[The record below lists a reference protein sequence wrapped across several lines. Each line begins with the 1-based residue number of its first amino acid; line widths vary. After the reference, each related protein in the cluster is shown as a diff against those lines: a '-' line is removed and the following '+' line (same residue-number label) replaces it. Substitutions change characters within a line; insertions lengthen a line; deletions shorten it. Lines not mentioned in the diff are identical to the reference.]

1 MARSARFLNLMTKTS
16 VGVLCTY
23 NNCGY
28 LCCYVTQLILDP
40 NSQKALLALQKNVNL
55 RKRWQNLKAIYRFLP
70 RAIIYYIQNV
80 EAFQGPQDIL
90 T

>member
-1 MARSARFLNLMTKTS
+1 MTKTS
-16 VGVLCTY
+16 LGVLCTY

>member
-1 MARSARFLNLMTKTS
+1 M
-16 VGVLCTY
+16 
-23 NNCGY
+23 
-28 LCCYVTQLILDP
+28 CCYVTQLILDP